1 MTAVGQILPLTIPEL
16 TKKFV
21 LLVLEFSGRTRP
33 RDPAL
38 RAPQIRSVSASQPTK
53 HRWVYLSFKLLS
65 CPGLNTYL
73 RVPMYHARNLGSG
86 HYVRYRNKFFESGSG
101 FWISGY
107 KFFEFSGTEPER
119 MIKINAPNAF
129 SFTSHISPDPW
140 ENLEPLYTIRA
151 LYFPDVTILMVTDS

>member
-16 TKKFV
+16 TKKF
-21 LLVLEFSGRTRP
+21 LLFLEFSGRTRP

-38 RAPQIRSVSASQPTK
+38 RAPQIRSVSASQPIK

-73 RVPMYHARNLGSG
+73 HVPMYHARNLGSG
-86 HYVRYRNKFFESGSG
+86 HYVRHRNEFSSLDPV
-101 FWISGY
+101 
-107 KFFEFSGTEPER
+107 FEFPDTSFSNFRVPIQNK
-119 MIKINAPNAF
+119 MININAPNAF

-140 ENLEPLYTIRA
+140 KNLEPLYTIRA